1 LGVAAI
7 WQNAPAISLEAGC
20 YDGLTTIAELKRHG
34 DFGIGAFYQLNGELV
49 ALDGS
54 FYRLTADSKAHPAS
68 DSDTVA
74 FGMVTAFPDVDRL
87 ELPAGTGK
95 DALTRFLDERLPSRN
110 FFYAIRVEGVFDE
123 LATRSL
129 PRQSKPFPPMA
140 EVTKTQPTFAYER
153 AEGAMAGFRAP
164 DYTGHIAPP
173 GDHLHFVSADRTF
186 GGHVLSFAGAEA
198 TVSFAAIE
206 RQEIAY
212 PLDGELAAAG
222 LT

>member
-1 LGVAAI
+1 VGVATI

-20 YDGLTTIAELKRHG
+20 YEGLTTIAELKRHG
-34 DFGIGAFYQLNGELV
+34 DFGIGAFDQLDGELV
-49 ALDGS
+49 AVDGV
-54 FYRLTADSKAHPAS
+54 FYRLTADSKAHAAG

-74 FGMVTAFPDVDRL
+74 FGMVTAFAGAERL

-95 DALTRFLDERLPSRN
+95 DALTGFLDERLPSRN
-110 FFYAIRVEGVFDE
+110 FYYAIRVEGAFDT

-140 EVTKTQPTFAYER
+140 EVTKTQPTFVYER
-153 AEGAMAGFRAP
+153 AEGTMAGFRAP
-164 DYTGHIAPP
+164 AYVGHMAPP
-173 GDHLHFVSADRTF
+173 GDHLHFVSADRTV

-198 TVSFAAIE
+198 TVAFAAIE

-212 PLDGELAAAG
+212 PLDGEFASAI